1 MQKLIDILIAEGK
14 ALLQEFEKA
23 SSLGEGTSQEVAEFR
38 ENALRDFISRFYPLP
53 YRIVKGKVH
62 DSYDNGPSSSVDC
75 IIVNQVHPNLI
86 DSQGKFQLLLA
97 DGIDATIELKPDIS
111 KSSELIRALKQGVSI
126 KKLRRAKGPILL
138 TKGKPDIVIES
149 SRQIPFY
156 IFTTKIKQNLIDT
169 IQEIKNYY
177 KDNSV
182 PPENQLDGIFVHG
195 LGVLNHIKSKEFFGY
210 QWKLMDDE
218 KVGWYIEQWNDAA
231 LAGMLLRL
239 ELSFH
244 SIAKVQESVLS
255 RYVKLFKIPGL
266 KKINV

>member
-14 ALLQEFEKA
+14 TLLQDFEKA

-38 ENALRDFISRFYPLP
+38 ENSLRDFISRFYPLP

-62 DSYDNGPSSSVDC
+62 DSYDNGPSSSIDC

-97 DGIDATIELKPDIS
+97 DGIDTAIELKPDIS
-111 KSSELIRALKQGVSI
+111 KSSELIRALNQGVSI
-126 KKLRRAKGPILL
+126 KKLRRVKGSFLF
-138 TKGKPDIVIES
+138 TKGKPDVVIES

-156 IFTTKIKQNLIDT
+156 IFTTRIKQNKFDT
-169 IQEIKNYY
+169 VQEIENYY
-177 KDNSV
+177 RSNSV
-182 PPENQLDGIFVHG
+182 PLENQLDGIFVHG
-195 LGVLNHIKSKEFFGY
+195 LGVINHIKSIEFFGY
-210 QWKLMDDE
+210 QWNLVDE
-218 KVGWYIEQWNDAA
+218 EKTGWFLEKWNDAT

-244 SIAKVQESVLS
+244 SVAKVQESVLS
-255 RYVKLFKIPGL
+255 RYVKLFKIPEL
-266 KKINV
+266 KRINV